1 MAHIII
7 LDELAAEGLQLL
19 DQAAGIRY
27 NVHTGLSG
35 PALREA
41 LRACDGAICRSGVK
55 LDAAALEG
63 NRRLRVIV
71 RAGVGTDN
79 IDKAAATRQ
88 GIVVMNTPAGN
99 TTSTAEHAFA
109 LLLGLARNLAAADHS
124 LRQGNWNRSAFTGTQ
139 LAGKTLGIVGLGR
152 IGREVAHRALAFDM
166 RVLGFDPFLSADR
179 ARELGMEPVTSVKE
193 MLPRVDFLTVHTP
206 LTAETKGLIGPEA
219 IASMRPT
226 ARLINCARGGIFDE
240 AALVAAIQSGRLAG
254 VALDVFE
261 HEPCRDHPLFQLP
274 NTLVTP
280 HLGAST
286 DEAQTQVAVEAAEL
300 IVAYLTRGEVR
311 HAVNMVAIDPATMA
325 SLKGHLDLVYRLG
338 LFLAQ
343 WIDGIPSNVRLA
355 YRGEITDKNTH
366 LLTSAFCAG
375 FLSSAMDESL
385 NIVNAGILMKDRG
398 IDYVAESH
406 SQPGAFSS
414 SIRATVETDTA
425 LFAVAG
431 TLFGTSMPRLV
442 MLNDYRLEAYLD
454 GTLLT
459 FSHRDV
465 PGIIGA
471 VGTILGDQQVNIA
484 QMAVGRETQD
494 PGGSAI
500 GVLNLDSP
508 PPQSAV
514 DALLA
519 CPHIL
524 QARVIQMPPAGQF
537 PDWLQL

>member
-1 MAHIII
+1 
-7 LDELAAEGLQLL
+7 
-19 DQAAGIRY
+19 
-27 NVHTGLSG
+27 
-35 PALREA
+35 
-41 LRACDGAICRSGVK
+41 
-55 LDAAALEG
+55 
-63 NRRLRVIV
+63 
-71 RAGVGTDN
+71 
-79 IDKAAATRQ
+79 
-88 GIVVMNTPAGN
+88 
-99 TTSTAEHAFA
+99 
-109 LLLGLARNLAAADHS
+109 
-124 LRQGNWNRSAFTGTQ
+124 
-139 LAGKTLGIVGLGR
+139 
-152 IGREVAHRALAFDM
+152 
-166 RVLGFDPFLSADR
+166 
-179 ARELGMEPVTSVKE
+179 
-193 MLPRVDFLTVHTP
+193 
-206 LTAETKGLIGPEA
+206 
-219 IASMRPT
+219 MRPT
-226 ARLINCARGGIFDE
+226 ARLTNCARGGILDE

-261 HEPCRDHPLFQLP
+261 HEPCRDHPLFHLP

-286 DEAQTQVAVEAAEL
+286 EEAQTQVAVEAAEL
-300 IVAYLTRGEVR
+300 IVAYLTRGEIR
-311 HAVNMVAIDPATMA
+311 HAVNMVAVDPATMA
-325 SLKGHLDLVYRLG
+325 SLKGHLDLVHRLG

-343 WIDGIPSNVRLA
+343 WIEGIPNNVRLA

-465 PGIIGA
+465 PGIIGS

-494 PGGSAI
+494 PGGNAI

-537 PDWLQL
+537 PDWLQF